1 MNTLTI
7 TKKKLSPEQ
16 TFEHCIA
23 DLLNRQTKE
32 LKENKQTKELK
43 EKKENNQWKKLKN

>member
-1 MNTLTI
+1 MNTLTT

-32 LKENKQTKELK
+32 LKE
-43 EKKENNQWKKLKN
+43 KKENNQWKKLKN